1 MTDTDTTGA
10 PAATGIPLR
19 KRSGCMCGDLGPE
32 PGRSAD
38 EARPHRH
45 AFDDETLERVVAF
58 HGHLCPGLAMGMHA
72 AAIALREVGANAPGN
87 EVTAVVETDTCG
99 VDGIQFLT
107 GCTFGKGNLVH
118 RDWGKNVY
126 TFHRRVDG
134 RAVRLRLRPDAWQR
148 DPEHQALGAKVRAGE
163 ATEEEA
169 ARFRALHVELS
180 HRVLALDPD
189 DLYDVT
195 RVDEVAPARDRS
207 HARVACEACG
217 EETAESRVRL
227 TGGRRLCVPCWEG
240 PAGR

>member
-1 MTDTDTTGA
+1 MTDTDSTTA
-10 PAATGIPLR
+10 PATTGIPLG
-19 KRSGCMCGDLGPE
+19 KRAGCMCGGLGPE
-32 PGRSAD
+32 PAPSGD
-38 EARPHRH
+38 ARAAHRH
-45 AFDDETLERVVAF
+45 AVDDVTLERAVAF
-58 HGHLCPGLAMGMHA
+58 HGHLCPGLAMGLQA

-87 EVTAVVETDTCG
+87 EVAAVVETDMCG

-118 RDWGKNVY
+118 RDWGKNAY
-126 TFHRRVDG
+126 TFHRLGDG
-134 RAVRLRLRPDAWQR
+134 RAVRLRGRPDAWQR

-195 RVDEVAPARDRS
+195 PVDAEPPRRDRS
-207 HARVACEACG
+207 HARVACDGCG

-227 TGGRRLCVPCWEG
+227 SGGRRLCIPCSER
-240 PAGR
+240 PAGG